1 MVKGVLNPLG
11 FESSTITIVVQQII
25 ALKTTKSKFYVAT
38 RAESQIV
45 NVLFFGI
52 VFLCLFSGLSA
63 MSITFLD
70 HIKDIADYVLAV
82 KGNQGRLEEDIALFF
97 DDPILNAQCACHEQT
112 TARSH

>member
-1 MVKGVLNPLG
+1 
-11 FESSTITIVVQQII
+11 
-25 ALKTTKSKFYVAT
+25 
-38 RAESQIV
+38 
-45 NVLFFGI
+45 
-52 VFLCLFSGLSA
+52 

-82 KGNQGRLEEDIALFF
+82 KGNQGRPEEDIALFF